1 VPRAKQ
7 RTPALR
13 DRVLHVAVATLAD
26 EGVAGFTARKV
37 AQGAATSIPAVYEL
51 FGDKAGLVREVFFE
65 GFRQLRSRFDQ
76 FEDSDDSRA
85 DLVRVLEVF
94 RSFVRENPV
103 LAQVMFS
110 RPFADFDPG
119 PKEFRAG
126 SSVREF
132 IVEHVRRCIEA
143 GLLVGDETDIAH
155 VLVALAQG
163 LAVQETAGWLG
174 TSKASVDRRWAL
186 AFRAALDGLVSAE
199 RERPDPRGGGG
210 QVSRRLQ
217 RR

>member
-1 VPRAKQ
+1 VKQ

-13 DRVLHVAVATLAD
+13 NRVLHVALATLAD
-26 EGVAGFTARKV
+26 EGIAGLTARRV
-37 AQGAATSIPAVYEL
+37 AERAATSVPAVYEL

-65 GFRQLRSRFDQ
+65 GFRQLRRRFDQ
-76 FEDSDDSRA
+76 FEDSDDSRG
-85 DLVRVLEVF
+85 DLVRVLEIF

-119 PKEFRAG
+119 PKELRAG
-126 SSVREF
+126 GAVREF
-132 IVEHVRRCIEA
+132 IVGHVRRCIDA
-143 GLLVGDETDIAH
+143 GFLSGNETDIAH

-163 LAVQETAGWLG
+163 LAVQESAGWLG

-186 AFRAALDGLVSAE
+186 AFRAALEGLASAG
-199 RERPDPRGGGG
+199 REAPKPMEAP
-210 QVSRRLQ
+210 RRL
-217 RR
+217 RRQ